1 MPLFKVCLFL
11 LMRAA
16 CMCMHIL
23 HMCLTISDIHIYVL
37 LLKIR
42 NWQSEHRFSL
52 CQGLKLTGSDI
63 YIHIYMLLCDRLK
76 LDRFSSCY
84 NNGFPSL
91 VNIRNTAVLLP
102 VTIFFSM
109 LVNIRI
115 QFRFHDACQIQ

>member
-1 MPLFKVCLFL
+1 MCLY
-11 LMRAA
+11 
-16 CMCMHIL
+16 IL
-23 HMCLTISDIHIYVL
+23 HMCLTVSNIHIYVL

-52 CQGLKLTGSDI
+52 CQGLNLTGSDI

-76 LDRFSSCY
+76 LDRFSSCH

-102 VTIFFSM
+102 VTMFS
-109 LVNIRI
+109 L
-115 QFRFHDACQIQ
+115 C